1 MRSRGTAVAF
11 TDDADELNIRLGSGG
26 VILVHC
32 LNVGHFGSARTAP
45 CCPIVDE
52 CEISI
57 LQNVTGDGV
66 AVKVNGVKIADVH
79 ADTGFASGI
88 CRFRFGG
95 HEEREHA
102 AKITASRTE
111 RSFFIYI
118 YLHFLI
124 FGVTAFLIR
133 PYLDDIISYGS
144 ERFNAF
150 ETILRQFSQYT
161 NFPVPP

>member
-1 MRSRGTAVAF
+1 MPTPGSRVGSVA
-11 TDDADELNIRLGSGG
+11 
-26 VILVHC
+26 
-32 LNVGHFGSARTAP
+32 FGSA
-45 CCPIVDE
+45 
-52 CEISI
+52 
-57 LQNVTGDGV
+57 
-66 AVKVNGVKIADVH
+66 
-79 ADTGFASGI
+79 DT
-88 CRFRFGG
+88 R
-95 HEEREHA
+95 EREHA

-111 RSFFIYI
+111 RSFFIYL

-161 NFPVPP
+161 NFPVPL